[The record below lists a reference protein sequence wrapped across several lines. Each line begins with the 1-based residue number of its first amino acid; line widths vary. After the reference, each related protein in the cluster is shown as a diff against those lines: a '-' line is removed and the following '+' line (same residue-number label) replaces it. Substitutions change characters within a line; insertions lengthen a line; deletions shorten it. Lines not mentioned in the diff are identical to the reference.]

1 MTTVNE
7 ALQRARTRFT
17 ASGSA
22 ALDAEL
28 LLAHALGRNRT
39 WLHAWPEVRLD
50 PPSLERFDELVER
63 RAAGEPIAHLL
74 GEREFRSLAFAI
86 TPAVLIPRPET
97 ETLVEAVLAHLQSR
111 GIQQPMILDM
121 GTGSGCIA
129 ASLAHERPDS
139 HVVAADACTD
149 ALAVARRNAGRHGLT
164 NIEFVQGRWFRR
176 LGRRR
181 FDVIVS
187 NPPYVRSNDPH
198 LQQGDVRFEPIEA
211 LDGGTDGLDALREIV
226 AAAPHHLKPGGLV
239 AVEHGHDQA
248 GAVAAL
254 FHAED
259 LTDIELLH
267 DAAGLP
273 RVTLARRKKNHE

>member
-1 MTTVNE
+1 MTTVHE
-7 ALQRARTRFT
+7 ALQGARARFT
-17 ASGSA
+17 ASDSP

-50 PPSLERFDELVER
+50 PPSLERFDEMVER

-74 GEREFRSLAFAI
+74 GEREFRSLAFEI
-86 TPAVLIPRPET
+86 TSDVLIPRPET
-97 ETLVEAVLAHLQSR
+97 ETLVDAVLAHLQAHTLQR
-111 GIQQPMILDM
+111 PAILDM

-139 HVVAADACTD
+139 HVVAADTGAD

-164 NIEFVQGRWFRR
+164 NIEFVQGRWFRP
-176 LGRRR
+176 LGRWR

-187 NPPYVRSNDPH
+187 NPPYVRSDDPH

-211 LDGGTDGLDALREIV
+211 LDGGADGLDALREIA
-226 AAAPHHLKPGGLV
+226 AAAPHYLKPGGLL

-254 FHAED
+254 FRAEG

-267 DAAGLP
+267 DYADLP
-273 RVTLARRKKNHE
+273 RVTLARRASD

>member
-1 MTTVNE
+1 MTTVDE
-7 ALQRARTRFT
+7 ALKGARGRFT
-17 ASGSA
+17 TSDSP

-50 PPSLERFDELVER
+50 PPSLERFDELVAR

-74 GEREFRSLAFAI
+74 GEREFRSLAFEI
-86 TPAVLIPRPET
+86 TPDVLIPRPET
-97 ETLVEAVLAHLQSR
+97 ETLVDAVLAHLQAHALQR
-111 GIQQPMILDM
+111 PAILDM

-129 ASLAHERPDS
+129 ASLARERPDS
-139 HVVAADACTD
+139 HVVAADAGAD

-164 NIEFVQGRWFRR
+164 NIEFVQGRWFRP

-187 NPPYVRSNDPH
+187 NPPYVRSDDPH
-198 LQQGDVRFEPIEA
+198 LRQGDVRFEPIEA
-211 LDGGTDGLDALREIV
+211 LDGGADGLDALREIA
-226 AAAPHHLKPGGLV
+226 AAAPHYLKPGGLV

-248 GAVAAL
+248 GDVAAL
-254 FHAED
+254 FRAEG

-267 DAAGLP
+267 DTAGLP
-273 RVTLARRKKNHE
+273 RVTLAQRASD